1 MNEDLQ
7 GAPALPTTT
16 TTNTAPVEAAPVQA
30 GASTQSPAPVPYDR
44 FQSVVAERNQLREQL
59 VEVASLKQ
67 ALQEAQSKAASVE
80 ASFTTFRTVAST
92 IGATDPEAVDLVQYA
107 YGRLPG
113 EGRPP
118 LGDWLSQVKADPTN
132 APLALKHLITG
143 GFTQAPP
150 PPVAAPPAPVTSSST
165 PPSATASGTPATSP
179 RLADA
184 DVARIRAEA
193 QRTGDWSRWREVR
206 GKV

>member
-7 GAPALPTTT
+7 GAGTPAPTST
-16 TTNTAPVEAAPVQA
+16 TAPVSEAAPVPVQ
-30 GASTQSPAPVPYDR
+30 GTIPAPVPYDR
-44 FQSVVAERNQLREQL
+44 FQSVVAERNSLREQL
-59 VEVASLKQ
+59 TEVVSLKQ
-67 ALQEAQSKAASVE
+67 ALQEAQSKASQTETA
-80 ASFTTFRTVAST
+80 FTVFKTVAST

-113 EGRPP
+113 EGKPP
-118 LGDWLSQVKADPTN
+118 LQDWLAGVKADPTK
-132 APLALKHLITG
+132 APLALKHLLNG
-143 GFTQAPP
+143 GFTQAP
-150 PPVAAPPAPVTSSST
+150 PPVAAPPAPVPTTST

>member
-16 TTNTAPVEAAPVQA
+16 APVSEAAPVPVQVQ
-30 GASTQSPAPVPYDR
+30 GTSPAPVPYDR
-44 FQSVVAERNQLREQL
+44 FQSVVAERNALREQL
-59 VEVASLKQ
+59 GEITSLRT
-67 ALQEAQSKAASVE
+67 ALQEAQAKAASVE
-80 ASFTTFRTVAST
+80 GAFTVFKTVAST
-92 IGATDPEAVDLVQYA
+92 IGHTDPEAVDLVTYA

-113 EGRPP
+113 EGRPA
-118 LGDWLSQVKADPTN
+118 LGDWLQGVKADPTK
-132 APLALKHLITG
+132 APLALKHLLNG

-150 PPVAAPPAPVTSSST
+150 PPVAAPPAPAPTTST

-193 QRTGDWSRWREVR
+193 QRTGDWSRWKEVR

>member
-7 GAPALPTTT
+7 GGTNAPPTTT
-16 TTNTAPVEAAPVQA
+16 TAPVSEAAPVPV
-30 GASTQSPAPVPYDR
+30 GASTPGPAPVPYDR
-44 FQSVVAERNQLREQL
+44 FQSVVAERNALREQL
-59 VEVASLKQ
+59 GEITSLKT
-67 ALQEAQSKAASVE
+67 ALQEAQAKAASVE
-80 ASFTTFRTVAST
+80 ASFTTFKTVAST

-118 LGDWLSQVKADPTN
+118 LGDWLAQVKAAPAT

-150 PPVAAPPAPVTSSST
+150 PPVAAPPAPVPTTST

-193 QRTGDWSRWREVR
+193 QRTGDWSRWKEVR
-206 GKV
+206 GKA

>member
-16 TTNTAPVEAAPVQA
+16 TTNTAPVSEAAPVQT
-30 GASTQSPAPVPYDR
+30 GGIAPVPYDR
-44 FQSVVAERNQLREQL
+44 FQSVVAERNALREQL
-59 VEVASLKQ
+59 TEVVSLKQ
-67 ALQEAQSKAASVE
+67 ALQEAQAKSSQVE
-80 ASFTTFRTVAST
+80 AQFTTFKTVAST

-193 QRTGDWSRWREVR
+193 QRTGDWSRWKEVR